1 MKKYLF
7 IIVLLALV
15 FTCKSEN
22 RPPKPSNLI
31 SKDKMEKILYDLYV
45 INAAKGVNRKL
56 LEDKGIVPESYV
68 LNKHQIDS
76 TQFAQSNAYYAYDPD
91 LYKIMVEKIK
101 ARLEK
106 DKEAYED
113 AEKKA
118 SKEAKRR
125 RDSINRVN
133 EKRRD
138 SIKKALKK
146 EVSNS

>member
-1 MKKYLF
+1 
-7 IIVLLALV
+7 
-15 FTCKSEN
+15 
-22 RPPKPSNLI
+22 
-31 SKDKMEKILYDLYV
+31 MEKILYDLYV